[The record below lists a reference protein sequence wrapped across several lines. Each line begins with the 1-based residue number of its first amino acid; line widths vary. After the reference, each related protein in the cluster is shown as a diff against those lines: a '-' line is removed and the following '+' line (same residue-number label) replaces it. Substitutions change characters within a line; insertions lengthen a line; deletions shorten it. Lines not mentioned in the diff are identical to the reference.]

1 MGYGPIMTD
10 LTALSRHP
18 DLLRR
23 AAITLAA
30 LAAYWVGCW
39 IPLPGIDIAP
49 LIGPTPTHNTAVTR
63 LSTMALGMTPVL
75 SAFML
80 LEVLMIAFPSFRR
93 WTAEPV
99 RRQTLNTWATVVA
112 LLLAALQATGIAN
125 ALEQLPGLVP
135 NPGPSFL
142 AGVVVTLVA
151 ATALL
156 TWLSSVITQHG
167 IGHGFWLLVALPY
180 AGSFV
185 ATMMTQASLWGTAS
199 LLSIAVSVGFLA
211 LAIAVLAWLVKT
223 SPPLASTEEL
233 PWAPVLGFAAAGW
246 LLLVPVFILSLLGAS
261 GTELDA
267 IYTGP
272 ALVLLPIIT
281 VPLLLILRRRSFDTT
296 SSLAAPLALAALVAI
311 GTALAYLPAQP
322 LFPNPA
328 IVLTLAA
335 AGLLVALG
343 VSERFRSAAAEPLP

>member
-1 MGYGPIMTD
+1 MTD
-10 LTALSRHP
+10 LAALSRHP
-18 DLLRR
+18 DLPRR
-23 AAITLAA
+23 AGITLAA
-30 LAAYWVGCW
+30 LAVYWVGCW
-39 IPLPGIDIAP
+39 IPLPGIDITP

-80 LEVLMIAFPSFRR
+80 LEMLMIAFPSFRR
-93 WTAEPV
+93 WTTEPA
-99 RRQTLNTWATVVA
+99 RREALNTWATVVA
-112 LLLAALQATGIAN
+112 LLIAALQATGIAN

-135 NPGPSFL
+135 NPGPIFL
-142 AGVVVTLVA
+142 AGVIVTLVG

-156 TWLSSVITQHG
+156 TWLSSLITRYG

-185 ATMMTQASLWGTAS
+185 ETMVTQARLWGPAS
-199 LLSIAVSVGFLA
+199 LLSIAVSIGFLG
-211 LAIAVLAWLVKT
+211 LSIAVLAWLVKT
-223 SPPLASTEEL
+223 SPPLATVEEL
-233 PWAPVLGFAAAGW
+233 PWAPILGFTAAGW
-246 LLLVPVFILSLLGAS
+246 LLLVPVFILSMLGAS
-261 GTELDA
+261 GPELDA
-267 IYTGP
+267 VYGGP
-272 ALVLLPIIT
+272 ALMLLPIIT

-311 GTALAYLPAQP
+311 GTALAYLPSQP

-335 AGLLVALG
+335 TGLLVALG
-343 VSERFRSAAAEPLP
+343 ISQRFRSAAAEPLP

>member
-1 MGYGPIMTD
+1 MTD
-10 LTALSRHP
+10 LAALSRHP

-23 AAITLAA
+23 AGITLAA
-30 LAAYWVGCW
+30 LAVYWVGCW

-49 LIGPTPTHNTAVTR
+49 LTGPTPTHNTALAR

-93 WTAEPV
+93 WTAEPM

-112 LLLAALQATGIAN
+112 LLLAALQAAGIAN
-125 ALEQLPGLVP
+125 ALEQIPGLVS
-135 NPGPSFL
+135 NPGTSFL
-142 AGVVVTLVA
+142 AGVIATLVA

-156 TWLSSVITQHG
+156 AWLASVITRYG

-185 ATMMTQASLWGTAS
+185 ETIVTQASLWGTAS
-199 LLSIAVSVGFLA
+199 LLSIAISIGFLA
-211 LAIAVLAWLVKT
+211 LSIAVLAWLVKT
-223 SPPLASTEEL
+223 SPPLASAEEL
-233 PWAPVLGFAAAGW
+233 PWAPILGFAAAGW

-261 GTELDA
+261 PPELDA

-272 ALVLLPIIT
+272 ASVLLPIIT

-296 SSLAAPLALAALVAI
+296 SSLAAPLAFAALVAI

-335 AGLLVALG
+335 TGLMVAVG
-343 VSERFRSAAAEPLP
+343 ISERFRSAAAEPLP

>member
-1 MGYGPIMTD
+1 MTD
-10 LTALSRHP
+10 LAALSRHP
-18 DLLRR
+18 DLPRR
-23 AAITLAA
+23 AGITLAA
-30 LAAYWVGCW
+30 LAVYWVGCW
-39 IPLPGIDIAP
+39 IPLPGIDITP

-80 LEVLMIAFPSFRR
+80 LEMLMIAFPSFRR
-93 WTAEPV
+93 WTTEPA
-99 RRQTLNTWATVVA
+99 RREALNTWATVVA
-112 LLLAALQATGIAN
+112 LLIAALQATGIAN

-135 NPGPSFL
+135 NPGPIFL
-142 AGVVVTLVA
+142 AGVIVTLVG

-156 TWLSSVITQHG
+156 TWLSSLITRYG

-185 ATMMTQASLWGTAS
+185 ETMVTQARLWGPAS
-199 LLSIAVSVGFLA
+199 LLSIAVSIGFLG
-211 LAIAVLAWLVKT
+211 LSIAVLAWLVKT
-223 SPPLASTEEL
+223 SPPLATVEEL
-233 PWAPVLGFAAAGW
+233 PWAPILGFTAAGW
-246 LLLVPVFILSLLGAS
+246 LLL
-261 GTELDA
+261 DA
-267 IYTGP
+267 VYGGP
-272 ALVLLPIIT
+272 ALMLLPIIT

-311 GTALAYLPAQP
+311 GTALAYLPSQP

-335 AGLLVALG
+335 TGLLVALG
-343 VSERFRSAAAEPLP
+343 ISQRFRSAAAEPLP